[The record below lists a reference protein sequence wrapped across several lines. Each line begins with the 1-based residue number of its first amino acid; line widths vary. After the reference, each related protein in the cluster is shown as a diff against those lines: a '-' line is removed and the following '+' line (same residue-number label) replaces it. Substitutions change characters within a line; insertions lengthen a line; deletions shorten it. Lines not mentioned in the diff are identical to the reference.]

1 MNEGK
6 LTKKNTIASKIN
18 ASQSEN
24 VPNNEIIADTQVIAI
39 SKYLQEVRI
48 AIVGGGGIAAIE
60 LPKLARELRRHGAL
74 VQFFVTENCLKFI
87 GIDSLRW
94 ASQQEVV
101 IQPTGLAEHIC
112 TADVVIVSPATA
124 DLISKSAN
132 GICSDGA
139 TTLIQSALGLKKTII
154 FTPTMHESLSFSPII
169 EKNKEKLLKLDG
181 VFFSKPRKEE
191 SKEKLP
197 LANELAL
204 DICHIINKRKYYL
217 SKEKNVLITLGGTRT
232 MLDPVRCIT
241 NLSTGALGI
250 EVARTFYAMGVQ
262 PIILAANTHKEIPH
276 FGDEKTHHL
285 PNYQEMYNFIKELK
299 VNKIDAFIHLVAGS
313 DFTPKTISNA
323 KISSKE
329 ETLRIDLVKTKK
341 IIDLEHLEKIPF
353 RAAAKLTS
361 GNENDGIQV
370 AKKLLNQKNL
380 AAVLYSN
387 SNNTWDKTKEH
398 SGVLLSN
405 SNGLINETSVN
416 GKKEMAVQFY
426 ALFKKFFESKTD

>member
-24 VPNNEIIADTQVIAI
+24 TVNKKPIADTEVLAI
-39 SKYLQEVRI
+39 SSYLLDMRV
-48 AIVGGGGIAAIE
+48 AIVWGGGIAAIE
-60 LPKLARELRRHGAL
+60 LPKLARELRRHGAC

-101 IQPTGLAEHIC
+101 VHPTGLAEHIC
-112 TADVVIVSPATA
+112 TADALVVSPATA

-169 EKNKEKLLKLDG
+169 EKNREKLLKLNG
-181 VFFSKPRKEE
+181 VFFTKPRKEE
-191 SKEKLP
+191 GKEKLP
-197 LANELAL
+197 LAAELAL
-204 DICHIINKRKYYL
+204 DICHIINKRKYY
-217 SKEKNVLITLGGTRT
+217 SKKERNTLITLGGTRT
-232 MLDPVRCIT
+232 MLDPVRCVT

-250 EVARTFYAMGVQ
+250 EVAKTFYAMGVQ
-262 PIILAANTHKEIPH
+262 PIILAANTNKEVPQ
-276 FGDEKTHHL
+276 FGDEETYHL
-285 PNYQEMYNFIKELK
+285 PNYQDMYNYIKELK
-299 VNKIDAFIHLVAGS
+299 INKIDAFINLVAGS

-353 RAAAKLTS
+353 KAAGKLTS
-361 GNENDGIQV
+361 GSENEGIQV
-370 AKKLLNQKNL
+370 AKKLLTQKNL
-380 AAVLYSN
+380 NAVLYSN
-387 SNNTWDKTKEH
+387 SNNTWNKTKEH

-405 SNGLINETSVN
+405 LNGHIHEINVN

-426 ALFKKFFESKTD
+426 ALFKKFFDSKTD